1 MWGGNVDLELAYN
14 PARWST
20 FFSAEVGAT
29 AALTGLL
36 FVSISINL
44 SKIVSNPLL
53 ASRSAKALGTLA
65 GVLVAS
71 TLCLVPGLSRAATG
85 WTLTILGG
93 VTWLLISYWQLK
105 ASRRNPYAS
114 FSHTLLHWILAEAS
128 VLPLLICGISL
139 LLVRGGG
146 LYWLVVAIV
155 VSFVAALLDAW
166 VLLIEIQR

>member
-1 MWGGNVDLELAYN
+1 MDLGLAYN
-14 PARWST
+14 LAQWSS

-71 TLCLVPGLSRAATG
+71 TLCLVPGLSRIGAGSA
-85 WTLTILGG
+85 LAVLGG
-93 VTWLLISYWQLK
+93 VTWPMITYWQTN
-105 ASRRNPYAS
+105 ATRRNPYAT
-114 FSHTLLHWILAEAS
+114 FGHKLFHWILAQAS
-128 VLPLLICGISL
+128 ALPLLICGISL
-139 LLVRGGG
+139 LLLRGGG
-146 LYWLVVAIV
+146 LYWLVAAIV